1 MSSNLTSE
9 LSETSLLAL
18 ANKVK
23 DPNDL
28 GDILGESSDAEKK
41 PLLNGNGISS
51 EPVKTVA
58 LVTNSTALNPMQN
71 DQKQFSVSAQLKN
84 LNYFL

>member
-1 MSSNLTSE
+1 MSSDLTKE

-28 GDILGESSDAEKK
+28 GDILTDDKDGEKK
-41 PLLNGNGISS
+41 SLLNGTSS
-51 EPVKTVA
+51 VPTKAKSTDSKLNA
-58 LVTNSTALNPMQN
+58 LSPMQN
-71 DQKQFSVSAQLKN
+71 DQKQFGVCICYSN
-84 LNYFL
+84 I